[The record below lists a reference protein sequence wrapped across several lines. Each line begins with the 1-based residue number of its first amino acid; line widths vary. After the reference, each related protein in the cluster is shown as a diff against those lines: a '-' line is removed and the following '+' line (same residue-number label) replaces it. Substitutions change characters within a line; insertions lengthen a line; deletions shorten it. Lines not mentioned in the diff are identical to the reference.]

1 MQRKPRGRSFGA
13 GDTTGTKAQMG
24 RQRISRTGTVIA
36 RVVAVVVVVVV
47 TSTTTSTSTAVST
60 VAGGVQRHGIVGTAH
75 L

>member
-36 RVVAVVVVVVV
+36 RVIAVAAVVVVV
-47 TSTTTSTSTAVST
+47 TSTSTSTAVST